1 MASAARQVGERVAPV
16 GRIDAVRLD
25 AEQIAVHGFAWMA
38 TYVEALR
45 QLHGWA
51 SRLDEAGEFGAVEAL
66 ILASGSANIWR
77 RSATASRCP
86 RTRSCGRR
94 ILGSPKPNWR
104 RCAPSRPRWPVHGAG
119 AAQARAGAR
128 LADDAPALF
137 GRIGLADQTLDM
149 IRDQVR
155 RFAERAVAPYRA

>member
-1 MASAARQVGERVAPV
+1 MRDEERLSGTSAALGAADAVLASARARIGERVAPD

-66 ILASGSANIWR
+66 ILR
-77 RSATASRCP
+77 
-86 RTRSCGRR
+86 
-94 ILGSPKPNWR
+94 LGF
-104 RCAPSRPRWPVHGAG
+104 GEYL
-119 AAQARAGAR
+119 AQ
-128 LADDAPALF
+128 
-137 GRIGLADQTLDM
+137 IGNGIAM
-149 IRDQVR
+149 S
-155 RFAERAVAPYRA
+155 